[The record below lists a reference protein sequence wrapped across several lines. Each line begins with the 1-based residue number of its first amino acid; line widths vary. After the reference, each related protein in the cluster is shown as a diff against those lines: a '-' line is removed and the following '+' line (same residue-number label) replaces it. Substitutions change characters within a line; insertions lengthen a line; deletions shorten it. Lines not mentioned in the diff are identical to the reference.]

1 MDWRKCRLRRGFA
14 LRKFSLR
21 ATGCLLYP
29 DAPEFF
35 MQGENG
41 GWRCAARREI
51 TERSEEAPAAKDAQ
65 PSKGDGRGKARRVL
79 RGECRG
85 GLGGAQPLTGPLC
98 RTPRRRPKQDQR
110 KSLRARRAAV
120 FLLEG
125 RPRQQLAPD
134 KDTAQTYAVVHR
146 CSKFNDEKQ
155 HRQRYT
161 GP

>member
-1 MDWRKCRLRRGFA
+1 MPYEN
-14 LRKFSLR
+14 FSLR
-21 ATGCLLYP
+21 ATGCLRYP

-41 GWRCAARREI
+41 GWHCAARREI

-98 RTPRRRPKQDQR
+98 RPPRRRPKQHQR
-110 KSLRARRAAV
+110 KTSAPAGRQHSLSKADPFHLFARRTGCPNKSREKAFMPA
-120 FLLEG
+120 G
-125 RPRQQLAPD
+125 QHKPISKNRP
-134 KDTAQTYAVVHR
+134 
-146 CSKFNDEKQ
+146 
-155 HRQRYT
+155 
-161 GP
+161 

>member
-1 MDWRKCRLRRGFA
+1 MPYG
-14 LRKFSLR
+14 KFSLR

-98 RTPRRRPKQDQR
+98 RTPRRRQNEDNENI
-110 KSLRARRAAV
+110 SDSTTT
-120 FLLEG
+120 E
-125 RPRQQLAPD
+125 
-134 KDTAQTYAVVHR
+134 
-146 CSKFNDEKQ
+146 
-155 HRQRYT
+155 
-161 GP
+161 